1 MAERWRPLF
10 VASPALMRFFEYESR
25 AIVAKAGIP
34 VTKHGFAKTS
44 DEARRIAEQIGGPV
58 VVKSQVLSGGRM
70 KAGGVKFA
78 DTPEEAASHTEH
90 ILDLEIGG
98 HMPRGVL
105 VDDRAAVKQE
115 YYAGVVWD
123 GIRKRPVM
131 LFSDMGG
138 IDIEEVAET
147 HPDHVARAHFSTL
160 RPLSDWQAKQLIASL
175 GVTGSALN
183 RLTPIVAR
191 LARLFLQ
198 YDMTLAEINPLGEL
212 EDGSFVALDA
222 HMEMENEAR
231 PRQKALL
238 HELGVGDEETRQARE
253 PTPFELAG
261 EQVDAQDH
269 RGVAGNVTEF
279 DGNLGLV
286 IGAGGG
292 SLTLFDAVRAHGGR
306 PANYCEIG
314 GNPSVRKACGLA
326 KLVLQKPGV
335 DKIAV
340 MMSIVSNTRVDI
352 VARGVI
358 KACLELGYD
367 PAEKIAIFRIPG
379 AWEDEG
385 FKILRRYGV
394 EYADRSV
401 SLHEAARR
409 AVEKIQGAAAAP
421 AVGGRLM
428 SILID
433 ETTTFIVQGITG
445 REAVNLTREC
455 LDYGKG
461 AKIVGGV
468 TPGRRGRDVHGV
480 PVFDTVAQAVDHHGE
495 PIDGSVV
502 TVPPAFTK
510 DAVFEALENGV
521 KLVVIVTE
529 RIPRGDVAQMVE
541 LASELGARIIGPNC
555 LGIIVPDVIKM
566 GGIGGPARDAAK
578 SYTPG
583 PVGVMSRSGGMT
595 TEISST
601 LTAAGLGQSTAV
613 SIGGDAI
620 IGSTYAELMPLFEA
634 DPQTEAIVIYTEPG
648 GRMEAE
654 LARYVT
660 ESGSRAADRGLHGGA
675 LHGRDAGHELRP
687 RGHDRRGQGGHGD
700 GEDRPARRGRHRGGR
715 GDLGHPGLVKEK
727 IAQAAAV

>member
-1 MAERWRPLF
+1 
-10 VASPALMRFFEYESR
+10 
-25 AIVAKAGIP
+25 
-34 VTKHGFAKTS
+34 
-44 DEARRIAEQIGGPV
+44 
-58 VVKSQVLSGGRM
+58 
-70 KAGGVKFA
+70 
-78 DTPEEAASHTEH
+78 
-90 ILDLEIGG
+90 
-98 HMPRGVL
+98 
-105 VDDRAAVKQE
+105 
-115 YYAGVVWD
+115 
-123 GIRKRPVM
+123 
-131 LFSDMGG
+131 
-138 IDIEEVAET
+138 
-147 HPDHVARAHFSTL
+147 
-160 RPLSDWQAKQLIASL
+160 
-175 GVTGSALN
+175 
-183 RLTPIVAR
+183 
-191 LARLFLQ
+191 
-198 YDMTLAEINPLGEL
+198 MTLAEINPLGEL

-222 HMEMENEAR
+222 HMDMENEAR
-231 PRQKALL
+231 PRQQALL

-292 SLTLFDAVRAHGGR
+292 SLTLFDAVRAHGGD

-358 KACLELGYD
+358 KACVELGYD

-379 AWEDEG
+379 AWEEEG
-385 FKILRRYGV
+385 FKILEKYGV

-409 AVEKIQGAAAAP
+409 AVEKIQGSHLP
-421 AVGGRLM
+421 ACR
-428 SILID
+428 ILID
-433 ETTTFIVQGITG
+433 ADTTFIVQGITG

-455 LDYGKG
+455 LDYGAG

-468 TPGRRGRDVHGV
+468 TPGRLGRDVHGV
-480 PVFDTVAQAVDHHGE
+480 PVFDTVAQAVEHHGA

-541 LASELGARIIGPNC
+541 LATERGARIIGPNC

-566 GGIGGPARDAAK
+566 GGIGGPAKDAAQVLHAG
-578 SYTPG
+578 PG
-583 PVGVMSRSGGMT
+583 
-595 TEISST
+595 
-601 LTAAGLGQSTAV
+601 
-613 SIGGDAI
+613 
-620 IGSTYAELMPLFEA
+620 
-634 DPQTEAIVIYTEPG
+634 
-648 GRMEAE
+648 
-654 LARYVT
+654 
-660 ESGSRAADRGLHGGA
+660 RA
-675 LHGRDAGHELRP
+675 
-687 RGHDRRGQGGHGD
+687 
-700 GEDRPARRGRHRGGR
+700 
-715 GDLGHPGLVKEK
+715 
-727 IAQAAAV
+727 